1 MLLKERFLYN
11 SRYRGRDGKKEGRV
25 GVMETRKRE
34 AGKDRGRKGGRDRGR
49 EREGKDRWVDG
60 CVIGRQ
66 MDDE

>member
-25 GVMETRKRE
+25 GVMETRKGE
-34 AGKDRGRKGGRDRGR
+34 AGKDRGRKGRRDRGR

-60 CVIGRQ
+60 WVIGRQ
-66 MDDE
+66 MDDK